1 MLIKFKPTTPGLR
14 GTVLVSKKELSKD
27 KPFKSLTRK
36 FNSTGGGNNHH
47 MLYINGSQI
56 KKISTKEMVN
66 KIITLIEK
74 KELEI
79 KNNSSIK

>member
-36 FNSTGGGNNHH
+36 FKSTGVE
-47 MLYINGSQI
+47 I
-56 KKISTKEMVN
+56 TKV
-66 KIITLIEK
+66 
-74 KELEI
+74 ELHLEEWVEE
-79 KNNSSIK
+79 